1 MKKEQ
6 EGQASKKIRKRYID
20 ANLFIY
26 ATIDNESIGKRA
38 KNILRKIKEGEYMA
52 YTSTLT
58 VDEFLWRVQKE
69 IGKELAEQT
78 VSIFFDLPNLE
89 LINID
94 KQIITSAIEIYKNE
108 KLDPRDSIHLAAMK
122 SKNIKAIISTDPDFD
137 KIQNIK
143 RVDFAKEKEANSK

>member
-6 EGQASKKIRKRYID
+6 EEQVSKKIRKRYID

-26 ATIDNESIGKRA
+26 ATIDNEPIGKRA

-58 VDEFLWRVQKE
+58 VDKFLWRVQKE

-89 LINID
+89 LINVD
-94 KQIITSAIEIYKNE
+94 KQIITSAVEIYKNE
-108 KLDPRDSIHLAAMK
+108 KLNPGDSIHLAAMK
-122 SKNIKAIISTDPDFD
+122 AKNIKAIISTDPDFD

-143 RVDFAKEKEANSK
+143 RIDFAKIK